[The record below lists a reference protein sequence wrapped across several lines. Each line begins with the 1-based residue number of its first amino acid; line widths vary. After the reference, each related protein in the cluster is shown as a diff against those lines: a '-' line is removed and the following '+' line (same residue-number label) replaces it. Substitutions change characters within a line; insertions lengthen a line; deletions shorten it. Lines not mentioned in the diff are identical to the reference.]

1 MLIFNVLFNT
11 IFNYFRFL
19 HILGM
24 IFGVITSKRL
34 MNNIKYICL
43 IIFCSYQF
51 NLMAQVDSRNKSIK
65 IPAIKTEEKKDT
77 INLDLKADSKV
88 KEGEKDS
95 PKNKISGINNP
106 DKSFDL
112 NTPKKPF
119 SMIDNNKLRD
129 PGELFEERWRK
140 KAEGEG
146 IRPKSM
152 DDQFMG
158 EYRIYAKQVNLLVRD
173 HKFPD
178 GDIVRIFLNEEVVAT
193 NILLTGSHKTITVNL
208 ADGINKIDFQALNQG
223 DSGPNTA
230 ELIIYDDKGNLVSS
244 KEWNLLTGVKA
255 TIVFVNEKPL
265 GYKEET
271 TENTKKEKGN

>member
-1 MLIFNVLFNT
+1 MA
-11 IFNYFRFL
+11 NY
-19 HILGM
+19 
-24 IFGVITSKRL
+24 
-34 MNNIKYICL
+34 KYICF
-43 IIFCSYQF
+43 ICFAFFQI

-65 IPAIKTEEKKDT
+65 IPAVKTEEKKDT
-77 INLDLKADSKV
+77 IKSDLKINAKV
-88 KEGEKDS
+88 KDGEKIA
-95 PKNKISGINNP
+95 PQNKISGINDP

-112 NTPKKPF
+112 NLPKKPF
-119 SMIDNNKLRD
+119 SMLDDNRLRN

-140 KAEGEG
+140 RAEDEG
-146 IRPKSM
+146 IKPKSM

-158 EYRIYAKQVNLLVRD
+158 EYRIYAKQVNFLVRD

-178 GDIVRIFLNEEVVAT
+178 GDIVRIFINEEVAAT
-193 NILLTGSHKTITVNL
+193 NILLTGVYKTISVNL
-208 ADGINKIDFQALNQG
+208 AEGINKIDFQALNQG

-230 ELIIYDDKGNLVSS
+230 ELVIYDDKGNLVSS

-271 TENTKKEKGN
+271 AENTNKKKEN